1 MITAD
6 MADRLASLAHGD
18 ARTKL
23 NVPFIDHVRR
33 VASLV
38 AGDEDETTTV
48 AALLH
53 DAVEKTATTWDD
65 LIAAGA
71 DAELLAILDALTH
84 RDGESYTDYLRRC
97 ATNPVAFRVKA
108 AELADKMHGEPGPG
122 VPDDVLADAREVA
135 ARRLALLRGF
145 AGPGPAS

>member
-6 MADRLASLAHGD
+6 AADKLASLAHGD

-33 VASLV
+33 VAALV
-38 AGDEDETTTV
+38 ASDEDETTTV

-53 DAVEKTATTWDD
+53 DVVEKTATTWDD
-65 LIAAGA
+65 LTAAGA

-84 RDGESYTDYLRRC
+84 RDGETYTDYLRRC
-97 ATNPVAFRVKA
+97 AGHRIAVRVKQ
-108 AELADKMHGEPGPG
+108 AELADKALGEPGPG
-122 VPDDVLADAREVA
+122 VPDDVLTKARELA
-135 ARRLALLRGF
+135 ARRLAVLRGLT
-145 AGPGPAS
+145 GTDSPP